1 MNQLLSDATL
11 RRLQERLQNAEAL
24 TRTTLAGARDENP
37 LVEPTRQLLAV
48 HQEIR
53 ALLGADDSQ
62 NGSEAPD
69 DGGIA
74 EAAVQISRE
83 EHTLKPEVKDVLKAL
98 FMWRDDPAERAKEL
112 SS

>member
-11 RRLQERLQNAEAL
+11 RRLQERLQNAETL

-53 ALLGADDSQ
+53 TLLGAGHSPD
-62 NGSEAPD
+62 GSETPD
-69 DGGIA
+69 DRDIDK
-74 EAAVQISRE
+74 AAVQISRE

-98 FMWRDDPAERAKEL
+98 FMWRDDPAERANEL

>member
-1 MNQLLSDATL
+1 MNQLLSDSTL
-11 RRLQERLQNAEAL
+11 RRLQERLQNAETL

-53 ALLGADDSQ
+53 TLLGADYSPD
-62 NGSEAPD
+62 GSEMPD
-69 DGGIA
+69 DRDFDK
-74 EAAVQISRE
+74 AAVQISRE

-98 FMWRDDPAERAKEL
+98 FMWRDDPAERANEL